1 MGDRALDLLDGVNFR
16 SHLYWDLNPCQRG
29 SMGNNCYAAASAFF
43 AWLSLGRRTPAV
55 CIELNQGLVLTPDQ
69 WRQTTLPQLMR
80 IVLRDGHG
88 SQVIVQGIR
97 PPRSRFTADHAFN
110 LVNIDP
116 PNGIKRP
123 NSGSVHLVDA
133 YTNVL
138 IPDMPS
144 PSFDRSRLE
153 IEAYLQHNQIVRL
166 GYRTDNYSVRVV
178 P

>member
-1 MGDRALDLLDGVNFR
+1 M
-16 SHLYWDLNPCQRG
+16 
-29 SMGNNCYAAASAFF
+29 
-43 AWLSLGRRTPAV
+43 
-55 CIELNQGLVLTPDQ
+55 CIELNQGLVITPDQ

-80 IVLRDGHG
+80 IVLRGGHG

-116 PNGIKRP
+116 PNGINRP

-138 IPDMPS
+138 IPTMPN
-144 PSFDRSRLE
+144 PSLERSRRE
-153 IEAYLQHNQIVRL
+153 IEAYLRHNQIVTLR
-166 GYRTDNYSVRVV
+166 YRTDNYSVRVA